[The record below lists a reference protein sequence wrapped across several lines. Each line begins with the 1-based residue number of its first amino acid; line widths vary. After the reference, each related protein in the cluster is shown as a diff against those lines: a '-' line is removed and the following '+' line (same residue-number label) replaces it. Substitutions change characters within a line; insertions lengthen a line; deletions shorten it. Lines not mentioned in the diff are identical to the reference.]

1 MFDVALT
8 GVEADKAVRL
18 LSERGVTD
26 VEIIHNDS
34 RNNADYDCELVGS
47 ADVGD
52 NHAARIVSKFR
63 VEVGKEE

>member
-1 MFDVALT
+1 MFDIGLT

-34 RNNADYDCELVGS
+34 RNNVDYDCELVVS
-47 ADVGD
+47 ADVCD
-52 NHAARIVSKFR
+52 NHATLIVSKFR
-63 VEVGKEE
+63 IGVGKEE

>member
-18 LSERGVTD
+18 LSERGVPD

-34 RNNADYDCELVGS
+34 RNNADYDCELVVS
-47 ADVGD
+47 ADVCD
-52 NHAARIVSKFR
+52 NHAALIVSKFR